1 MLILYLH
8 DKTQALV
15 SNSAVLYGNVAFSI
29 LKSGSHPPKKF
40 TLFISMKA
48 LKKWWKMI
56 FISS

>member
-29 LKSGSHPPKKF
+29 LKSGSHPPQKF

-48 LKKWWKMI
+48 LKK
-56 FISS
+56 